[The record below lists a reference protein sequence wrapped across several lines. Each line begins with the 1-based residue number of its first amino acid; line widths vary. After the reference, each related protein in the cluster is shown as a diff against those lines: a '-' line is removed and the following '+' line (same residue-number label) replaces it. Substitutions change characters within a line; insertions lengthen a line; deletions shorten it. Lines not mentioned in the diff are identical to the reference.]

1 MKIQAKQVVATE
13 IFVSGQSIGLFTEAS
28 RWNGLI
34 ELRRVAD
41 GQRLVVGLPDFGGMF
56 ERVWRTAL
64 GAPASSRLFGDDAAA
79 ETYLV
84 NASDELVREIKAIV
98 SEADT
103 E

>member
-1 MKIQAKQVVATE
+1 M
-13 IFVSGQSIGLFTEAS
+13 SGQSIGLFTEAS

-41 GQRLVVGLPDFGGMF
+41 GQHLVVGLPDFGGMF
-56 ERVWRTAL
+56 DRAWRFL
-64 GAPASSRLFGDDAAA
+64 LGDDAGSDVFGADAGA